1 MNRLNINSIL
11 LATLLS
17 MAGITASAH
26 DIEAENEEGM
36 RIYYSWIE
44 DHTALEVTN
53 GDDGYW
59 GDVVIPAT
67 VNYEDET
74 YPVTSIGER
83 AFEHCNDL
91 ASVTIPGSVTS
102 IGYQAFMFCTGLTS
116 IVIPDGVTSIGESA
130 FEGCSSLTS
139 ITIGSSMAT
148 IGESAFQ
155 GCNNVTNIYCYA
167 ESVPETASNAFVGL
181 ANDRVTL
188 RVPAVSVGQYQNT
201 TPWRTFRVSGPKCA
215 TPTIIFENGRL
226 TFECETEGAEFEAT
240 IQPKGDQSMT
250 GNPLFLADV
259 PVTYSVRVF
268 AYKDGYMRS
277 DAATR
282 DITYQMRRG
291 DVNRDGVVNEADLKK
306 LIDALL
312 NKE

>member
-1 MNRLNINSIL
+1 MLQKHMPELILFLHRPVFFRFCLKLLNFQNLISSPIWQ
-11 LATLLS
+11 
-17 MAGITASAH
+17 
-26 DIEAENEEGM
+26 
-36 RIYYSWIE
+36 YF
-44 DHTALEVTN
+44 
-53 GDDGYW
+53 
-59 GDVVIPAT
+59 
-67 VNYEDET
+67 
-74 YPVTSIGER
+74 YPKR
-83 AFEHCNDL
+83 FPLC
-91 ASVTIPGSVTS
+91 
-102 IGYQAFMFCTGLTS
+102 M
-116 IVIPDGVTSIGESA
+116 
-130 FEGCSSLTS
+130 TS